1 MGTLKSLV
9 QIKEAHQRMLAEGRL
24 TNYAPVRKVQAPQK
38 LVRTWQDGKQRNLL
52 PQLANPTDPTPERV
66 LKASEGIDGV
76 LMGRGERVGQRQY
89 RVRHPVESYKDHF
102 DFANQRALEAMM
114 ADSDHAT
121 RVNITA
127 NYERE
132 GIRTAPGSKLGGLGN
147 VPEPVRNAHA
157 RFFWVYDRLPTGLQ
171 ATLKALV
178 LQERTNDGTVL
189 SMEKFGERLFPEIKD
204 RATRKGIS
212 LGALWALSEQL
223 VQLRRMCPFRNT
235 EEHEAVKGSDVSRKA
250 IAGGSR

>member
-9 QIKEAHQRMLAEGRL
+9 QIKEAHQRMMAEGRL
-24 TNYAPVRKVQAPQK
+24 TNYAPVRKVEAPQK
-38 LVRTWQDGKQRNLL
+38 LVRTWQDGRQKNLL

-76 LMGRGERVGQRQY
+76 LMGKGERVGQRQY
-89 RVRHPVESYKDHF
+89 RVRHPVDSYKDHF
-102 DFANQRALEAMM
+102 DFANQRALESMI
-114 ADSDHAT
+114 ADSEYAT
-121 RVNITA
+121 RVNVTA

-132 GIRTAPGSKLGGLGN
+132 GIRTTPGTRMGGLGD
-147 VPEPVRNAHA
+147 VADALRMAHA
-157 RFFWVYDRLPTGLQ
+157 RFYWVYDRLPSGLQ

-189 SMEKFGERLFPEIKD
+189 SMEGFGARLFPEIKD

-223 VQLRRMCPFRNT
+223 VQLRRVCPFRNT
-235 EEHEAVKGSDVSRKA
+235 DEPEAVKNSDVSRKA
-250 IAGGSR
+250 IAGGTR